1 MKSCFKGRNRT
12 NPAATN
18 VTYLLNNL
26 LDKYDNSLRPDIG
39 GESLK
44 TSASSKNCFYHDN
57 E

>member
-39 GESLK
+39 GESMK

>member
-39 GESLK
+39 GTVEYVLSSS
-44 TSASSKNCFYHDN
+44 SAS
-57 E
+57 